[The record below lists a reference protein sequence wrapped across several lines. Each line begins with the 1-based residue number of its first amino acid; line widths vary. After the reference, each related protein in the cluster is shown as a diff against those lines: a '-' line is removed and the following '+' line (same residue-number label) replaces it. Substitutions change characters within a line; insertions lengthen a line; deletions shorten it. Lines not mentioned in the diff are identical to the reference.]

1 MHATPVF
8 QQLAAL
14 ADTTR
19 ARLLRVLEQH
29 ELSVSELCAV
39 VQLPQSTV
47 SRHLGL
53 LRDEGWLATRSEGT
67 SRYYRMSGSLD
78 GSARRLWEVVREPLS
93 GSAEAAQDTARARD
107 VLAHRRSRS
116 QEFFSTAAGRWD
128 AVRAEL
134 FGATPEL
141 PALLA
146 LLGPDWVVG
155 DLGCG
160 TGRVAEVVAPYVERV
175 IGVDE
180 SAEMLAAALERV
192 GQVAGGPSDGAVGG
206 GEAADHPGG
215 GAGGAAGGVAGDAA
229 GGVAG
234 GVAGDVAGGAMAR
247 VEWRQ
252 GRLEAL
258 PIADGALD
266 VALLALVLHYVPDP
280 SAALAESWRVLRP
293 GGRVLVVDMVAH
305 GRAEYREGMGHL
317 WQGFERSQV
326 TGWLEA
332 AGFGGLRYHRLPPD
346 PAAKGPLLFAAV
358 GTRVDGPKRDEERK
372 E

>member
-1 MHATPVF
+1 MNAPPVF

-19 ARLLRVLEQH
+19 ARLLRVLEQY

-53 LRDEGWLATRSEGT
+53 LRDEGWLATRSERT
-67 SRYYRMSGSLD
+67 SRFYRMSGSLD
-78 GSARRLWEVVREPLS
+78 GSARRLWGVVREPLS
-93 GSAEAAQDTARARD
+93 ASAEAAQDTGRARD
-107 VLAHRRSRS
+107 VLAHRRRRS

-134 FGATPEL
+134 FGSTPEL

-160 TGRVAEVVAPYVERV
+160 TGRVAEVLAPFVGRV

-180 SAEMLAAALERV
+180 SAEMLAAARARL
-192 GQVAGGPSDGAVGG
+192 GQAGRT
-206 GEAADHPGG
+206 
-215 GAGGAAGGVAGDAA
+215 AGDRTAAGNDA
-229 GGVAG
+229 VEYPH
-234 GVAGDVAGGAMAR
+234 DVAAR